1 MSFLARV
8 EVVLFALG
16 FVSESVL
23 DAEDDE
29 EERRRRRGSDSFESS
44 GEGSRCWR
52 KVLACRRADSLRSG
66 KELLTSGCRLR
77 FGAMVSGPV

>member
-8 EVVLFALG
+8 EVVLFVLG

-29 EERRRRRGSDSFESS
+29 EERRRRRGGDSFVSS
-44 GEGSRCWR
+44 GEGSRC
-52 KVLACRRADSLRSG
+52 
-66 KELLTSGCRLR
+66 
-77 FGAMVSGPV
+77 